1 MNEIPPTV
9 GGNVGGGNAMESLFE
24 CHRAIGIMENQWAK
38 PSVHCVHPWHS
49 SSPPWHSSIPPSR
62 GEERKGKGGK
72 MAELDL
78 HCARDAVGEEAAGGR
93 IQYSTFVPRGPESVE
108 LSHISLLHNLKF
120 KKNIEN
126 QYKNHTQRRRM
137 DGG

>member
-1 MNEIPPTV
+1 MW
-9 GGNVGGGNAMESLFE
+9 GAGNAMESLFE

-62 GEERKGKGGK
+62 GEEREGKGGE

>member
-1 MNEIPPTV
+1 MGQAERPLHPSLALKQPSLAFKHPSQQR
-9 GGNVGGGNAMESLFE
+9 GGAGG
-24 CHRAIGIMENQWAK
+24 
-38 PSVHCVHPWHS
+38 
-49 SSPPWHSSIPPSR
+49 
-62 GEERKGKGGK
+62 
-72 MAELDL
+72 ELDL

>member
-1 MNEIPPTV
+1 MGQAECPQHPSLALKQPSLAFKHPSLQR
-9 GGNVGGGNAMESLFE
+9 GGAEG
-24 CHRAIGIMENQWAK
+24 R
-38 PSVHCVHPWHS
+38 
-49 SSPPWHSSIPPSR
+49 
-62 GEERKGKGGK
+62 GK
-72 MAELDL
+72 MAELGL

-108 LSHISLLHNLKF
+108 LSHISLLHSLKF